1 MQGEL
6 EAQDGKLQQA
16 QQEKVSLEEE
26 VTALLEHADI
36 STGGKDGHTQVG
48 AGSKGPGAMLHS
60 ALQQL
65 QAELKR
71 EALANEK
78 LMVKAETL
86 LKGGG
91 SDKDDADGNSSHATS
106 SDSSVDRGTSGV
118 RQGSTEEQEQLRH
131 QLREM
136 AQQVQHR
143 EKENERLK
151 TRVKELQQEA
161 TYDPSIVYTERWYV
175 ACMGGSP
182 RELLQHAQAI
192 PSKVSCDL
200 SKIYVNRSQAAQA
213 AETNPELK
221 QLMNSLEKE
230 NETLRDKVQSMGHI
244 LKANQQTVGAYIANS
259 QQVLQRAGMADK
271 QRTRSRSP
279 R

>member
-1 MQGEL
+1 M

-16 QQEKVSLEEE
+16 QQEKASLEDE

-36 STGGKDGHTQVG
+36 SGGGKDGHAQVG
-48 AGSKGPGAMLHS
+48 PGSKGPGAMLHS

-91 SDKDDADGNSSHATS
+91 SDKDDAEGNPSHATS
-106 SDSSVDRGTSGV
+106 PNNSSDVGTSSVQT
-118 RQGSTEEQEQLRH
+118 GSAEEQDQLRH
-131 QLREM
+131 QLKEM
-136 AQQVQHR
+136 AEQVQHR

-161 TYDPSIVYTERWYV
+161 TYDPPILTMEDVLKPSWEAAPMTCCSMTE
-175 ACMGGSP
+175 
-182 RELLQHAQAI
+182 
-192 PSKVSCDL
+192 VSC
-200 SKIYVNRSQAAQA
+200 
-213 AETNPELK
+213 
-221 QLMNSLEKE
+221 
-230 NETLRDKVQSMGHI
+230 
-244 LKANQQTVGAYIANS
+244 
-259 QQVLQRAGMADK
+259 
-271 QRTRSRSP
+271 
-279 R
+279 